1 MGTMIGVL
9 DSGLGGLT
17 VARLL
22 VNQLPEMD
30 ITYLGDTAR
39 FPYGS
44 RSTGTIVNH
53 VGQGIDFLMTRGA
66 ELIVLACVTSSA
78 AWLATGGRKSIVPVV
93 DAVTAAVNRV
103 LTLPACRRIGVV
115 GTQAAVRNRVFE
127 NLIRQQT
134 PAAKIYECDTPL
146 LVPLVEDGWLDRP
159 ETRMIVKKYLHPLK
173 VRQIDALVMGCNHY
187 AQVKQIFQR
196 KISKRT
202 TLVDCV
208 SSVADSA
215 KEYVDLHM
223 RKRVPKRVNGSQTYY
238 LTDLTDSIVNKG
250 KKMFG
255 RDLTFQ
261 LLKL

>member
-1 MGTMIGVL
+1 MIGIL

-17 VARLL
+17 AARLL
-22 VNQLPEMD
+22 ENQLPEMD

-44 RSTGTIVNH
+44 KSTDTIAEH
-53 VGQGIDFLMTRGA
+53 VGQGIDFLVGRGA
-66 ELIVLACVTSSA
+66 DLIVLACVTSSS

-93 DAVTAAVNRV
+93 DAVTPAVNRV
-103 LTLPACRRIGVV
+103 LTLPASRRIGVV
-115 GTQAAVRNRVFE
+115 GTQAAVRNRVFAD
-127 NLIRQQT
+127 LIRQQD
-134 PAAKIYECDTPL
+134 PSAKVYEYDAPL
-146 LVPLVEDGWLDRP
+146 LVPLIEDGWLARP

-187 AQVKQIFQR
+187 ALVKQIIQR

-215 KEYVDLHM
+215 KRYVDLHM
-223 RKRVPKRVNGSQTYY
+223 RTGVLNRVNGSRTYY
-238 LTDLTDSIVNKG
+238 LTDLTYPIENKG

-261 LLKL
+261 FLKL